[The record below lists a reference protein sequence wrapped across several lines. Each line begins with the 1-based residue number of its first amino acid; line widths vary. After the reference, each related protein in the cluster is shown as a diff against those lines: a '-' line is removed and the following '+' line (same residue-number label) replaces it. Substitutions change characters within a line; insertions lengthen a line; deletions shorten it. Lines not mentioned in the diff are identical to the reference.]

1 MKPTTTRRQ
10 VADNVEL
17 GRRIRGLSK
26 RSLAARM
33 RMAESTLYSRLHC
46 ATAFTTDDLDV
57 LGEILEVDPGEF
69 FSTSFASSLA
79 A

>member
-1 MKPTTTRRQ
+1 MNFTTTRRQ

-17 GRRIRGLSK
+17 ARRVRGMSK
-26 RSLAARM
+26 RALAAGLHIT
-33 RMAESTLYSRLHC
+33 EGTLRTRQHC
-46 ATAFTTDDLDV
+46 TTAFTTDELGA

-69 FSTSFASSLA
+69 FSSSFASSLA